1 MANDKVPLEITEAAG
16 EWLECLSSDAVPEDQ
31 REAFADWLLTS
42 PVHVGEYLRIS
53 TLRAEL
59 SGTLQRHP
67 EWVEELLQHDAD
79 NIVELT
85 DRSISKT
92 AVDLSVRGSVSDSV
106 PVEES
111 VSTHSSVRSRL
122 WATAATVA
130 VISIASWFGVTSY
143 LDTPSDPP
151 TIATALGEQRS
162 ILLSDGSTL
171 ELNTETEVRIRF
183 TEHARD
189 IDLLRGELLVD
200 VAKDPDRAFRVL
212 SDGVVA
218 QAIGTRFNVYK
229 REGDTVVTVI
239 EGRVAVNQAPTAF
252 PSGTSNSGSVATSEP
267 VELTAGLQIA
277 VANQAVATPSVELT
291 PEPVSL
297 AKTTA
302 WTDRRLMF
310 DDEPLSA
317 IVAEFNRYNRARLII
332 TDAQLNDKRL
342 SGVFDAND
350 PNEFIALLQSLE
362 RIDIQQSADG
372 HRTLLRVETTNS
384 EQDISF

>member
-16 EWLECLSSDAVPEDQ
+16 EWLERLSSDVVSEEQ

-53 TLRAEL
+53 ALREEL
-59 SGTLQRHP
+59 AGTLARHP
-67 EWVEELLQHDAD
+67 DWVHALLDGTDA
-79 NIVELT
+79 NVVELPQAVET
-85 DRSISKT
+85 PVSK
-92 AVDLSVRGSVSDSV
+92 A
-106 PVEES
+106 
-111 VSTHSSVRSRL
+111 SSRPHRRRR
-122 WATAATVA
+122 ATVA
-130 VISIASWFGVTSY
+130 SIAAAMATLAMAGWLGYAILTDAPVDRT
-143 LDTPSDPP
+143 

-171 ELNTETEVRIRF
+171 ELNTETEVRIRMS
-183 TEHARD
+183 EYARD
-189 IDLLRGELLVD
+189 IDLLRGELLVN
-200 VAKDPDRAFRVL
+200 VAKDPARPFRVV

-229 REGDTVVTVI
+229 RDGDTVVTVI
-239 EGRVAVNQAPTAF
+239 EGRVAVNQAPTA
-252 PSGTSNSGSVATSEP
+252 PSTNQGAGEIATIEP

-277 VANQAVATPSVELT
+277 VANKLPTTPPVELT
-291 PEPVSL
+291 PEPVNL
-297 AKTTA
+297 AKATA
-302 WTDRRLMF
+302 WTERRLVF

-332 TDAQLNDKRL
+332 SDEQLNDKRL

-350 PNEFIALLQSLE
+350 PDEFIALLQSLE
-362 RIDIQQSADG
+362 RIDIRQSAEG

-384 EQDISF
+384 EQQVNF